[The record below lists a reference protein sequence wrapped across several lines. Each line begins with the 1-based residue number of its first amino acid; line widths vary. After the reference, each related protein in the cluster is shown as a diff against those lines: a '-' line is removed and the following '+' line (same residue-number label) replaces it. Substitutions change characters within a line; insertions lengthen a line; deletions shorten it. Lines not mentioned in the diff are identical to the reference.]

1 MRKCDAAARAGYQ
14 TASSLTSWMIE
25 ATYALPCAPDK
36 QQEKEATGY
45 SRTSECTLM
54 RARTYGHTHLEQT
67 SKRREML
74 KAVHTHTQPHTQ
86 IHTHGGRQVFQHI
99 TGSVAHI
106 GMDYHI
112 VTLRL
117 TPTDNK
123 LERDVRWGRREG
135 AAERTWREARE
146 EEETDSRAL
155 CSLFLS
161 VFLRV
166 SIHRRHMPVMYLSS
180 CLRVCSL

>member
-1 MRKCDAAARAGYQ
+1 MCKCDAARTGYQ

-54 RARTYGHTHLEQT
+54 RARTHRHTHLEQT

-74 KAVHTHTQPHTQ
+74 KAVHTHTHTQ

-123 LERDVRWGRREG
+123 LERDVRWGRREE
-135 AAERTWREARE
+135 AAERTWRKARE
-146 EEETDSRAL
+146 EEETDSSAL

-166 SIHRRHMPVMYLSS
+166 SIQHHHMPIMYLSS
-180 CLRVCSL
+180 CFCICSL